1 MGGIK
6 YSIMSPTETERDDK
20 DRNLHRI
27 KTTKSASCNAAM
39 FDAKHTAKSSP
50 NARTLETIPT
60 RTDSDASFEHGQD
73 HPRQV
78 IAVSVSKGPS
88 AFFNLARK
96 FLVTD
101 EQCDLSAL
109 EGAIV
114 SAVDAAHLLERS
126 KIATITRVQTSYVT
140 VDPKKKKDH
149 FSAPTADES
158 SDHYRLGNFHSVT
171 TSSSQR
177 TSQALE
183 TLAAAAKIGREKI
196 ENSMEATDQPLSQPQ
211 QRHKSTPGT
220 LRRARIVITVQR
232 TDAYKKWLEENPI
245 QDVISGEEDD
255 RT

>member
-1 MGGIK
+1 
-6 YSIMSPTETERDDK
+6 MSPTDIERNETEKSSDRDPY
-20 DRNLHRI
+20 RI
-27 KTTKSASCNAAM
+27 KTSSSASCTQAM

-60 RTDSDASFEHGQD
+60 RTDSETSFEHGQD

-149 FSAPTADES
+149 YSAPTVDES
-158 SDHYRLGNFHSVT
+158 SEHFRLGNFHSIT
-171 TSSSQR
+171 TSTSR
-177 TSQALE
+177 GTSQALE
-183 TLAAAAKIGREKI
+183 TLAAAAEIGRENI
-196 ENSMEATDQPLSQPQ
+196 ENSLAATDQTSSQSQ
-211 QRHKSTPGT
+211 SRHKSSPGT

-232 TDAYKKWLEENPI
+232 TDAYKKWLEENPV